1 MKRRIELALAAIGI
15 LLGLAACGP
24 ATSVQADV
32 VVSFYPYEYLA
43 KRICGDKL
51 KVASIVPKGAEPHD
65 FELKTSD
72 VMALYDAKAIFLN
85 GLNMENFVESV
96 KEDVNLKDKTYVLS
110 EALDNLIEVHG
121 KTTYVDTHVWLDTDQ
136 YAKMGEA
143 MLGKIVSISPEN
155 EAYFRRNLSLL
166 EQDLNELEDYAGG
179 RLVGKTIAVAH
190 DAFRYMCRQF
200 GFSEIYINGFSPDEE
215 PTAEA
220 LQALLDAI
228 KEKGID
234 TLFVEELGTRDIAEY
249 IAEVTGVKIEV
260 LSPLETIEDGEDFL
274 SVYRGNIDKIA
285 EAKSR

>member
-85 GLNMENFVESV
+85 GLNMENFEESV

-121 KTTYVDTHVWLDTDQ
+121 KTTYVDAHVWLDTNQ
-136 YAKMGEA
+136 YVKMGEA

-249 IAEVTGVKIEV
+249 IAKVTGVKIEV